1 MWKQLFKLDIGIL
14 KAVWNQVFVYFDTA
28 GLTLVRAFGARGS
41 QNVAM
46 FEGFCGHLL
55 NIWIWAPKIG

>member
-14 KAVWNQVFVYFDTA
+14 KAVWNQAFVYFDTA
-28 GLTLVRAFGARGS
+28 GSVLAFGAWGS

-46 FEGFCGHLL
+46 FEGFCGNLL
-55 NIWIWAPKIG
+55 NIWIWAQKMG